1 MKLQFRMSEGKAGLY
16 CENCGKTLTS
26 SDVYVREVSGKAHYF
41 CCTHCADDY
50 EERSLRCC

>member
-1 MKLQFRMSEGKAGLY
+1 MSEGKAGLY